1 MASRRAVTIGVEQF
15 ADPHEHLPFALELTA
30 ELGRALSALGYET
43 TTLAQPELASASL
56 GAAIRESLGAA
67 DAGGVL
73 IVHALTHGSGA
84 DGGTSVY
91 LLGSDGKHHPDADIG
106 HWLAT
111 VHNVGDLPLTLFLL
125 DFCQSGVLARLPWQ
139 LSANR
144 PLRGWVIAASRGDRP
159 AYDGRFTKAVVNVL
173 RALAAGDLDIDPAL
187 THIPLPTVAQAI
199 HREVNRLAAAD
210 GSYPQQVTASLVD
223 ISDSMPEVPFFPNPA
238 YRDDPRVRL
247 RAEVDPGLLPF
258 LDDLDEALDAR
269 HFVERAAGV
278 GPLQGHDQRLT
289 GCFTGRANELR
300 RLSPWL
306 NGEGDAALRVVTGSP
321 GVGKSALLGVLICAA
336 HPLLREQTRPLW
348 ERIAQFPLRLSH
360 LAAVHARGRGV
371 ADVTNSLGRQLGLDA
386 AVDAADL
393 VSGIAGLQVRPVIV
407 VDALDEAYDGVA
419 LMNEL
424 LLPLAR
430 ATRENGT
437 PAVRML
443 VGVRRYGEY
452 AALIDAAMAG
462 RALVDLDEVP
472 ATILE
477 DDLYHY
483 VTELLRTDPAY
494 RVRGAVVGAFAAEV
508 ARVLSEQAS
517 RRREWGEFLVAG
529 LYTRHV
535 LTTHPAGITEP
546 AEAQG
551 LGARAPR
558 TLPEVLELDLS
569 THSVGPLLRQVV
581 TILAR
586 ARGQGMPLTVI
597 TRLAATRTTTPTTED
612 VRQALQAA
620 RFYLRQHTD
629 VDGTALYR
637 LFHQGLADYL
647 QRQPLPDLLAH
658 LLAALGPETARDWQ
672 AAEPYLLR
680 HALDHAAEAEESAA
694 VLSDPGF
701 LLQPNPAILLDVLEG
716 KLGDVYRASLDETD
730 DPARPPRVDRL
741 LLTLNA
747 VRAGMHDLAHAA
759 ATMPGEPALTWR
771 PRWSFGVAGPI
782 SSPARVSDAIANAA
796 VSTAPH
802 PVDDRRA
809 AHDHPTCPLA
819 VGELHGRP
827 IAATCSEAG
836 TTVRVWDVE
845 TWRLVDEV
853 VTGHHGGV
861 TGIALGK
868 LNEQS
873 VVVTAGVDKTLR
885 VSDLTPPTPVVI
897 IWPLAGQHGHT
908 SALALGE
915 LAGAPIAVTGG
926 EDGAVRYWDLAG
938 PRQGVAVSLGSH
950 NGMVTRVA
958 LGQIDG
964 RRVAVT
970 GGRDGTI
977 RVWDLARGR
986 RVGEPMTVSSGAI
999 TALALGELGANPI
1012 AVSGSPDGVARLW
1025 DLITR
1030 RQLSA
1035 SLAGHEGAITALA
1048 IGSLAGHPIAVT
1060 GGEDKTVRVWD
1071 LTNMRQL
1078 GASLKGHDSA
1088 IVELG
1093 LTVKDGDPIA
1103 LFSCSD
1109 GTVQGWNLV
1118 NYRLLKEVRTGQ
1130 PVLRPGSPSRLAAIP
1145 TVPAAAATLPGTTA
1159 QTAALARLTDHMP
1172 AVTSL
1177 GATTTG
1183 SRVLVVLGKGAG
1195 GASVV
1200 DLATREQ
1207 LGSVADDGGAAI
1219 TAIACAQIAGQPIAV
1234 LAREP
1239 DSARIVSLPG
1249 GGVISPGSISDPL
1262 LSAGPASAAALIVVE
1277 GSLLE
1282 VTGDERGAIAV
1293 QDGDSSYFLP
1303 ALHDGAVTAV
1313 AASYLGD
1320 RPVAFTGGQDGVV
1333 MIWDLIEQRP
1343 LDVLAG
1349 FGPVF
1354 ALWAGSGGDAL
1365 LVGAGREVIAFAHAP
1380 SSGGRGFRIGRRS
1393 RSERRRTS

>member
-1 MASRRAVTIGVEQF
+1 VASRRAVTIGVEQF
-15 ADPHEHLPFALELTA
+15 ADPHEHLPFAAELTA
-30 ELGRALSALGYET
+30 ELGEALRALGYET

-73 IVHALTHGSGA
+73 IVHALTHGIGA

-91 LLGSDGKHHPDADIG
+91 LLGSDGKPHPDADIG
-106 HWLAT
+106 HWLTT
-111 VHNVGDLPLTLFLL
+111 VHNVDDLPLTLFLL
-125 DFCQSGVLARLPWQ
+125 DFCQSGIIARPPWQ

-159 AYDGRFTKAVVNVL
+159 AYDGRFTRAVANVL
-173 RALAAGDLDIDPAL
+173 RALAAGHLDIDSAL

-223 ISDSMPEVPFFPNPA
+223 ISDSMPELPFFPNPA

-278 GPLQGHDQRLT
+278 GPLPGQDQRLT

-371 ADVTNSLGRQLGLDA
+371 ADVTNSLARQLGLDA
-386 AVDAADL
+386 TVDAAEL
-393 VSGIAGLQVRPVIV
+393 VSGIAGLRVRPVIV
-407 VDALDEAYDGVA
+407 VDALDEANDGVA

-430 ATRENGT
+430 ATRSDDT
-437 PAVRML
+437 PALRML
-443 VGVRRYGEY
+443 VGVRRYSEY
-452 AALIDAAMAG
+452 AALIDDATAG
-462 RALVDLDEVP
+462 GALVDLDEVP

-483 VTELLRTDPAY
+483 VTELLRTDPVY

-517 RRREWGEFLVAG
+517 NRREWGEFLVAG

-535 LTTHPAGITEP
+535 LTTHPEGTTEP
-546 AEAQG
+546 AEAQR
-551 LGARAPR
+551 LGAGAPC

-569 THSVGPLLRQVV
+569 THAVGPLLRQVV
-581 TILAR
+581 AVLAR

-597 TRLAATRTTTPTTED
+597 TRLAATETATPTTEE
-612 VRQALQAA
+612 VREALQAA
-620 RFYLRQHTD
+620 RFYIRQHTD

-647 QRQPLPDLLAH
+647 QRQPLPDLLEH

-680 HALDHAAEAEESAA
+680 HALDHAEEVGQTAV

-701 LLQPNPAILLDVLEG
+701 LLQSNPALLLDVLERT
-716 KLGDVYRASLDETD
+716 LGDVYRASLVDSD
-730 DPARPPRVDRL
+730 DPARPPRVDRQ

-747 VRAGMHDLAHAA
+747 VRAGMDDLARAA

-771 PRWSFGVAGPI
+771 PWWTFGVAGPI
-782 SSPARVSDAIANAA
+782 SLPTHVSDAIANA
-796 VSTAPH
+796 TAPTAPQ
-802 PVDDRRA
+802 PVDDPRS
-809 AHDHPTCPLA
+809 AHRHPSPLA
-819 VGELHGRP
+819 VGAVRGRTV
-827 IAATCSEAG
+827 AVTGGEAG
-836 TTVRVWDVE
+836 TVRIWDVE
-845 TWRLVDEV
+845 SRRLVDEV
-853 VTGHHGGV
+853 VTGHDGRV
-861 TGIALGK
+861 VAMALGELAK
-868 LNEQS
+868 QILLVS
-873 VVVTAGVDKTLR
+873 AGVDKTVR
-885 VSDLTPPTPVVI
+885 VLGLDPGARSWVFG
-897 IWPLAGQHGHT
+897 PLADREGHI
-908 SALALGE
+908 SALAVGQLR
-915 LAGAPIAVTGG
+915 GAPIAVTGG
-926 EDGAVRYWDLAG
+926 RDGAVRYWDLLG
-938 PRQGVAVSLGSH
+938 PRLAGAVTLGGH
-950 NGMVTRVA
+950 NGSVTAVG
-958 LGQIDG
+958 LGEIDG
-964 RRVAVT
+964 RPVAVT
-970 GGRDGTI
+970 GGRDGAI
-977 RVWDLARGR
+977 RVWDLIKR
-986 RVGEPMTVSSGAI
+986 RDVGGLATGADDSI
-999 TALALGELGANPI
+999 TALAIGELGGNPI
-1012 AVSGSPDGVARLW
+1012 AVTGSRDGVPRTL
-1025 DLITR
+1025 DLTTMR
-1030 RQLSA
+1030 YLS
-1035 SLAGHEGAITALA
+1035 LGPTGHDGAITALA
-1048 IGSLAGHPIAVT
+1048 IGSLAGHPIVVT
-1060 GGEDKTVRVWD
+1060 AGEDKTVRVWD
-1071 LTNMRQL
+1071 LTTRRQL
-1078 GASLKGHDSA
+1078 GAPLKGHDSA
-1088 IVELG
+1088 IAELG
-1093 LTVKDGDPIA
+1093 LAVADGNPVA
-1103 LFSCSD
+1103 LFSSSD
-1109 GTVQGWNLV
+1109 GTIQGWDLA
-1118 NYRLLKEVRTGQ
+1118 NYRLLEPARASLDIVRLGA
-1130 PVLRPGSPSRLAAIP
+1130 SRDPLAAIP
-1145 TVPAAAATLPGTTA
+1145 AELMAATTLPGATA
-1159 QTAALARLTDHMP
+1159 QAAALGRLTTSMP
-1172 AVTSL
+1172 AITSM

-1183 SRVLVVLGKGAG
+1183 SQVLVVLGKDGG

-1207 LGSVADDGGAAI
+1207 LGSVAEDGGPAVTAI
-1219 TAIACAQIAGQPIAV
+1219 TCAQIAGQPIAV

-1239 DSARIVSLPG
+1239 GPARIVSLPG
-1249 GGVISPGSISDPL
+1249 GGAISPGAISDPL
-1262 LSAGPASAAALIVVE
+1262 MLARPAPASALIVFE
-1277 GSLLE
+1277 GALLKI
-1282 VTGDERGAIAV
+1282 TGDERGAVAV
-1293 QDGDSSYFLP
+1293 QHGDLRYFLP
-1303 ALHDGAVTAV
+1303 ALHEGAVTAV
-1313 AASYLGD
+1313 AAAHLNG
-1320 RPVAFTGGQDGVV
+1320 RPVAFTGGQDGAVL
-1333 MIWDLIEQRP
+1333 IWDLIDGQV

-1354 ALWAGSGGDAL
+1354 ALWVGDGGDVL
-1365 LVGAGREVIAFAHAP
+1365 LVGAGSEVIAFAH
-1380 SSGGRGFRIGRRS
+1380 GRPADNTQRGTRVSRS
-1393 RSERRRTS
+1393 RKARPS

>member
-1 MASRRAVTIGVEQF
+1 VASRRAVTIGVEQF

-30 ELGRALSALGYET
+30 ELGEALRAIGYET
-43 TTLAQPELASASL
+43 TTLAEPELASASL

-84 DGGTSVY
+84 DGETSVY
-91 LLGSDGKHHPDADIG
+91 LLGSDGKPHPDADIG

-111 VHNVGDLPLTLFLL
+111 VHNVDDLPLTLFLL
-125 DFCQSGVLARLPWQ
+125 DFCQSGVLARPPWQ

-159 AYDGRFTKAVVNVL
+159 AYDGRFTKAVANVL
-173 RALAAGDLDIDPAL
+173 RALAAGHLDIDSAL

-223 ISDSMPEVPFFPNPA
+223 ISDSTPDLPFFPNPA

-278 GPLQGHDQRLT
+278 GPLPEQDQRLT

-371 ADVTNSLGRQLGLDA
+371 ADVTSSLARQLGLDA
-386 AVDAADL
+386 AVDAAGM
-393 VSGIAGLQVRPVIV
+393 VSGIAGLHVRPVIV
-407 VDALDEAYDGVA
+407 VDALDEADDGVA

-430 ATRENGT
+430 ATRADGT
-437 PAVRML
+437 PAVRLL

-452 AALIDAAMAG
+452 AALIDEATGG

-472 ATILE
+472 ATILD

-494 RVRGAVVGAFAAEV
+494 RARGAVVGAFAAEV
-508 ARVLSEQAS
+508 ARSLSEQVVT
-517 RRREWGEFLVAG
+517 RREWGEFLVAG
-529 LYTRHV
+529 LYTRHM
-535 LTTHPAGITEP
+535 LSTHPEGITEP
-546 AEAQG
+546 AEAQQ
-551 LGARAPR
+551 LGVRAPS

-569 THSVGPLLRQVV
+569 THPVGPLLRQVV

-597 TRLAATRTTTPTTED
+597 TRLAASPTATPTTEE

-647 QRQPLPDLLAH
+647 QRQPLPDLLTH

-680 HALDHAAEAEESAA
+680 HALDHAEELDQTAV

-701 LLQPNPAILLDVLEG
+701 WLQPNPALLLDVLEG
-716 KLGDVYRASLDETD
+716 TLGDVYRASLVDSD
-730 DPARPPRVDRL
+730 DPARPARADRQ

-747 VRAGMHDLAHAA
+747 VRAGMDGLAHAA
-759 ATMPGEPALTWR
+759 ATLSGEPAPNWR
-771 PRWSFGVAGPI
+771 PRWSFGVAGPV
-782 SSPARVSDAIANAA
+782 PLPVHVPDVIANAA
-796 VSTAPH
+796 VPTAAQP
-802 PVDDRRA
+802 DDRRNP
-809 AHDHPTCPLA
+809 HDHPTAPLA
-819 VGELHGRP
+819 VGALRGLP
-827 IAATCSEAG
+827 IAATCIDDG
-836 TTVRVWDVE
+836 TVRIWDVE
-845 TWRLVDEV
+845 TWCLIDEV
-853 VTGHHGGV
+853 MPGHDNRVTA
-861 TGIALGK
+861 IALGE
-868 LNEQS
+868 LGGQS
-873 VVVTAGVDKTLR
+873 VVATAGMDKTVR
-885 VSDLTPPTPVVI
+885 VCGLNQDAPTRI
-897 IWPLAGQHGHT
+897 LASMPGYDDQI
-908 SALALGE
+908 SALALGQ
-915 LAGAPIAVTGG
+915 LMGAPIALVGG
-926 EDGAVRYWDLAG
+926 QDGFVRYWDLLQPQRSAITIG
-938 PRQGVAVSLGSH
+938 SHDGRVTGVAAGE
-950 NGMVTRVA
+950 
-958 LGQIDG
+958 IDG
-964 RRVAVT
+964 RPVAVT

-977 RVWDLARGR
+977 RIWDLVEGR
-986 RVGEPMTVSSGAI
+986 QAGEPMTVLSGRVTALAIGDLGGNPIAVIGGEDGVPRVWDLTTRRQLGAWLFGHDAAI
-999 TALALGELGANPI
+999 TAL
-1012 AVSGSPDGVARLW
+1012 
-1025 DLITR
+1025 T
-1030 RQLSA
+1030 
-1035 SLAGHEGAITALA
+1035 

-1060 GGEDKTVRVWD
+1060 AGEDKTVRVWD
-1071 LTNMRQL
+1071 LTTRRQL
-1078 GASLKGHDSA
+1078 GTPLKGHDSVIA
-1088 IVELG
+1088 ELG
-1093 LTVKDGDPIA
+1093 LAVKDGNTVA

-1109 GTVQGWNLV
+1109 GTVQGWDLSND
-1118 NYRLLKEVRTGQ
+1118 RLLDPALLSHETY
-1130 PVLRPGSPSRLAAIP
+1130 SPSDSLSPIDVIP
-1145 TVPAAAATLPGTTA
+1145 ALPLPATRLPGTTA
-1159 QTAALARLTDHMP
+1159 QTAALARLTATMP
-1172 AVTSL
+1172 AIRSV

-1183 SRVLVVLGKGAG
+1183 SQVLVVLGKDSG

-1200 DLATREQ
+1200 DLVTREQ
-1207 LGSVADDGGAAI
+1207 LGSVAEDGGPAI
-1219 TAIACAQIAGQPIAV
+1219 TAITCVRIAGQHVAV
-1234 LAREP
+1234 LARESG
-1239 DSARIVSLPG
+1239 SARIVYLPG
-1249 GGVISPGSISDPL
+1249 GGAISAGSIANPLTRARPEPGS
-1262 LSAGPASAAALIVVE
+1262 ALIVVE
-1277 GSLLE
+1277 GTLLKIL
-1282 VTGDERGAIAV
+1282 GDRHGAVAV
-1293 QDGDSSYFLP
+1293 LNSDSTYLLP
-1303 ALHDGAVTAV
+1303 ALHGGPVTAV
-1313 AASYLGD
+1313 AAAYLDD
-1320 RPVAFTGGQDGVV
+1320 RPVAFSGGQDGVV
-1333 MIWDLIEQRP
+1333 MIWDLIDRRL

-1354 ALWAGSGGDAL
+1354 ALWAGNGGDVL
-1365 LVGAGREVIAFAHAP
+1365 LVGAGSEVIAYGYAPSP
-1380 SSGGRGFRIGRRS
+1380 SSGRTQSDGGRWSAFRS
-1393 RSERRRTS
+1393 RRKS